1 MPDYELTLRML
12 ALNDERS
19 VAALLAQGDFES
31 SGGCSDPQVRAL
43 VRLAALIAISG
54 APASYQ
60 SAVDAALAA
69 GAPVEDLIG
78 VLIAVATTIGSARVV
93 AAAPRLARAVGFD
106 IDAAIDG
113 EDAPSSPNRHE
124 TDQGTPWVAR

>member
-1 MPDYELTLRML
+1 MPDDEVTLRML

-19 VAALLAQGDFES
+19 IAALLAQSDTGPAS
-31 SGGCSDPQVRAL
+31 GCSDPQMRAL
-43 VRLAALIAISG
+43 VRLAAVIASNG

-69 GAPVEDLIG
+69 GAPVDDLIG

-93 AAAPRLARAVGFD
+93 AAAPRLARAVGID

-113 EDAPSSPNRHE
+113 EDGSSSPARRE
-124 TDQGTPWVAR
+124 STPRIAP